1 MKKIL
6 VLALGFVMLSS
17 CTGVDSGFESPIIS
31 YGGETDMSQVLGE
44 GMHYGMN
51 YLWDDTP
58 QYEIREQTMTIEDT
72 YFDNNDMQTP
82 VTVVIYFNPVKGKT
96 NFLHKNVGP
105 DYSHTKLDPIA
116 RGALAKVIPH
126 YTAQDLNKNKR
137 DEAEIKLKAILAKE
151 ANTIYVN
158 IARVQFTKV
167 GIPAAVAKLATETA
181 VQLGRNELASK
192 KEAEQV
198 ALAKAKVATAQGNY
212 DAGILNAK
220 TKDIMSSPKMLE
232 MMRIENEKILAEGF
246 RAHGKSIYGNNNI
259 FGSNAAQ
266 VVKGLGFN

>member
-1 MKKIL
+1 MKKVL
-6 VLALGFVMLSS
+6 VVLLVGMISLS

-31 YGGETDMSQVLGE
+31 YGGETNMDKVLDE
-44 GMHYGMN
+44 GMHFGLN
-51 YLWDDTP
+51 YIWDDTP

-72 YFDNNDMQTP
+72 YYDNNDMSTP
-82 VTVVIYFNPVKGKT
+82 VTVVIYFNPIKGKT
-96 NFLHKNVGP
+96 NYLHKNVGP

-137 DEAEIKLKAILAKE
+137 DEAEMKLKGILAKE
-151 ANTIYVN
+151 ASTIYVT
-158 IARVQFTKV
+158 IARIQFTKV
-167 GIPAAVAKLATETA
+167 GIPSAVAKLATETA

-198 ALAKAKVATAQGNY
+198 ALAKAKVATAQGDY

-220 TKDIMSSPKMLE
+220 TKDILSSPKMLE
-232 MMRIENEKILAEGF
+232 MMRIENERIMWQGF
-246 RAHGKSIYGNNNI
+246 ADTGKSPFGENNI
-259 FGSNAAQ
+259 FGGTNPTLLLN
-266 VVKGLGFN
+266 KLKK

>member
-1 MKKIL
+1 MKRIL
-6 VLALGFVMLSS
+6 SVLAIVMFLTS
-17 CTGVDSGFESPIIS
+17 CTGVESGHESPIIS
-31 YGGETDMSQVLGE
+31 YGGETNMEKTLEE
-44 GMHYGMN
+44 GMHFGLN
-51 YLWDDTP
+51 YLWDSTP
-58 QYEIREQTMTIEDT
+58 EYDIREQTMTIEDK
-72 YFDNNDMQTP
+72 YFDNNDMGTP
-82 VTVVIYFNPVKGKT
+82 VTVVIYFNPIKGKT
-96 NFLHKNVGP
+96 NFLHKNVGA

-137 DEAEIKLKAILAKE
+137 DEAEVKLKEILAKE
-151 ANTIYVN
+151 AGTIYIN

-167 GIPAAVAKLATETA
+167 GIPDAVAKLATETA

-198 ALAKAKVATAQGNY
+198 ALAKAKVALAQGDY

-232 MMRIENEKILAEGF
+232 MMKIENERIMWEGYKK
-246 RAHGKSIYGNNNI
+246 HGKSPFGESNI
-259 FGSNAAQ
+259 FGNSNPTLLLSR
-266 VVKGLGFN
+266 K

>member
-1 MKKIL
+1 MKKVFGL
-6 VLALGFVMLSS
+6 SLTVLLLTA

-31 YGGETDMSQVLGE
+31 YGGETDMTQVLSE
-44 GMHYGMN
+44 GMHYGIN
-51 YLWDDTP
+51 YIWDDTP
-58 QYEIREQTMTIEDT
+58 EYEIREQTMTIEDT
-72 YFDNNDMQTP
+72 YFDNNDMSTP
-82 VTVVIYFNPVKGKT
+82 VTVVIYFNPIKGKT
-96 NFLHKNVGP
+96 NYLHKNVGP

-137 DEAEIKLKAILAKE
+137 DEAEIKLKEILAKE

-167 GIPAAVAKLATETA
+167 GIPAAVAKIAQETA
-181 VQLGRNELASK
+181 VQIGRNELASK
-192 KEAEQV
+192 KEAQKISEG
-198 ALAKAKVATAQGNY
+198 KAKVAEAQGNY
-212 DAGILNAK
+212 DAGVLNAK

-232 MMRIENEKILAEGF
+232 MMRIENERIMAEGYKL
-246 RAHGKSIYGNNNI
+246 HGKSFYGTNNI

-266 VVKGLGFN
+266 VIKGLGFN

>member
-1 MKKIL
+1 MKKGLGLLL
-6 VLALGFVMLSS
+6 VAMMVAS

-31 YGGETDMSQVLGE
+31 YGGETDMNQVLGE
-44 GMHYGMN
+44 GMHYGLN
-51 YLWDDTP
+51 YIWDDTP
-58 QYEIREQTMTIEDT
+58 EYEIREQTMTIEDT
-72 YFDNNDMQTP
+72 YFDNNDMSTP
-82 VTVVIYFNPVKGKT
+82 VTVVIYFNPIKGKT
-96 NFLHKNVGP
+96 NYLHKNVGP

-137 DEAEIKLKAILAKE
+137 DEAEIKLKTILAKE
-151 ANTIYVN
+151 AGTIYVN
-158 IARVQFTKV
+158 IARIQFTKV
-167 GIPAAVAKLATETA
+167 GIPTAVAKLATETA

-212 DAGILNAK
+212 DAGVLNAK

-232 MMRIENEKILAEGF
+232 MMRIENERIMAEGYNK
-246 RAHGKSIYGNNNI
+246 HGKSFYGTNNI
-259 FGSNAAQ
+259 FGSNWESC
-266 VVKGLGFN
+266 VIIHR

>member
-6 VLALGFVMLSS
+6 AVGVLVLGLTS
-17 CTGVDSGFESPIIS
+17 CTGVDAGHESPIIS
-31 YGGETDMSQVLGE
+31 WGGETNMNRTLGE
-44 GMHYGMN
+44 GMHYGFN

-58 QYEIREQTMTIEDT
+58 EYDIREQTMTIEDT
-72 YFDNNDMQTP
+72 YFDNNDMSTP
-82 VTVVIYFNPVKGKT
+82 VTVVIYFNPIKGKT
-96 NFLHKNVGP
+96 NFLHKNVGA

-137 DEAEIKLKAILAKE
+137 DEAEVRLKEILAKE
-151 ANTIYVN
+151 ASTIYVN

-167 GIPAAVAKLATETA
+167 GIPKAVAQLATETA
-181 VQLGRNELASK
+181 VQIGRNELASK

-198 ALAKAKVATAQGNY
+198 ALAKAKVAEAQGDY

-232 MMRIENEKILAEGF
+232 MMKIENDRIMWEGYKS
-246 RAHGKSIYGNNNI
+246 HGKSPFGENNI
-259 FGSNAAQ
+259 FGGDRNPTLLLNR
-266 VVKGLGFN
+266 K

>member
-1 MKKIL
+1 MKKL
-6 VLALGFVMLSS
+6 LGIFMMLFLLTS

-31 YGGETDMSQVLGE
+31 YGGETNMNKVLGE
-44 GMHYGMN
+44 GMHYGLN
-51 YLWDDTP
+51 YIWDDTP
-58 QYEIREQTMTIEDT
+58 EYEIREQTMTIEDT
-72 YFDNNDMQTP
+72 YFDNNDMSTP
-82 VTVVIYFNPVKGKT
+82 VTVVIYFNPIKGKT

-137 DEAEIKLKAILAKE
+137 DEAEVKLKTILAKE
-151 ANTIYVN
+151 AGTIYVN

-167 GIPAAVAKLATETA
+167 GIPVAVAKLATETA

-212 DAGILNAK
+212 DAGVLNAK

-232 MMRIENEKILAEGF
+232 MMKIENDRIMWEGF
-246 RAHGKSIYGNNNI
+246 RTHGKSPFGQNNIYGNTNPTLLLNR
-259 FGSNAAQ
+259 N
-266 VVKGLGFN
+266 

>member
-6 VLALGFVMLSS
+6 SVLAVSVLILS
-17 CTGVDSGFESPIIS
+17 CTGVDSGHESPIIS
-31 YGGETDMSQVLGE
+31 YGGETDMNKTLGE
-44 GMHYGMN
+44 GMHYGFN
-51 YLWDDTP
+51 YLWDSTP
-58 QYEIREQTMTIEDT
+58 EYDIREQTMTIEDE
-72 YFDNNDMQTP
+72 YFDNNDMSTP
-82 VTVVIYFNPVKGKT
+82 VTVVIYFNPIKGKT
-96 NFLHKNVGP
+96 NYLHKNVGS
-105 DYSHTKLDPIA
+105 DYAHTKLDPIA

-137 DEAEIKLKAILAKE
+137 DEAEVKLKEILAKE
-151 ANTIYVN
+151 ASTIYVN

-167 GIPAAVAKLATETA
+167 GIPSAVAKLATETA

-212 DAGILNAK
+212 DAGVLNAK

-232 MMRIENEKILAEGF
+232 MMKIENERLMWEGYKE
-246 RAHGKSIYGNNNI
+246 HGKSPFGENNI
-259 FGSNAAQ
+259 FGNSNPTLLLNR
-266 VVKGLGFN
+266 K

>member
-1 MKKIL
+1 MKRIFAIIVAL
-6 VLALGFVMLSS
+6 VAISMTS

-31 YGGETDMSQVLGE
+31 YGGETNMNKVLGE
-44 GMHYGMN
+44 GMHYGFN
-51 YLWDDTP
+51 YMWDDTP

-72 YFDNNDMQTP
+72 YFDNNDMSTP
-82 VTVVIYFNPVKGKT
+82 VTVVIYFNPIKGKT
-96 NFLHKNVGP
+96 NYLHKNVGP

-137 DEAEIKLKAILAKE
+137 DEAEVKLKTILAKE
-151 ANTIYVN
+151 AGTIYVN
-158 IARVQFTKV
+158 IARIQFTKV
-167 GIPAAVAKLATETA
+167 GIPGAVAKLATETA

-212 DAGILNAK
+212 DAGVLNAK

-232 MMRIENEKILAEGF
+232 MMRIENEKILAEAF
-246 RAHGKSIYGNNNI
+246 LKHGKSIYGENNW
-259 FGSNAAQ
+259 FGTMPGNLLIN
-266 VVKGLGFN
+266 KK